1 MGLIENQLGS
11 RGRPRYEGRAART
24 MRAKPNELLP
34 TRASLLIRL
43 KNWEDQVSWQRFFD
57 NYGPLLY
64 SAARQAGLTE
74 LEAQEVVQA
83 TLIDVAKKMPGFQYD
98 PALGQFKG
106 WLLTLTRWRVL
117 DQFRQRARSS
127 AATLDDDEAAPE
139 PSVDSAS
146 DALNT
151 LWEEE
156 WQQTVLD
163 AAIANVKR
171 RVDPQNYQLFDFY
184 VNKQWPAAK
193 VASTFN
199 VDVSQVYLSKHRCTE
214 LLKNE
219 VARLERE
226 GT

>member
-1 MGLIENQLGS
+1 
-11 RGRPRYEGRAART
+11 
-24 MRAKPNELLP
+24 MRAKPEDLLP

-57 NYGPLLY
+57 TYGPLIY
-64 SAARQAGLTE
+64 SAARRAGLTDF
-74 LEAQEVVQA
+74 EAQEAVQA

-117 DQFRQRARSS
+117 DQFRQRAR
-127 AATLDDDEAAPE
+127 AATARLDGDEAALE
-139 PSVDSAS
+139 PFVEAAS
-146 DALNT
+146 DGLNA
-151 LWEEE
+151 LWEAE
-156 WQQTVLD
+156 WQETILD

-199 VDVSQVYLSKHRCTE
+199 VDVNQVYLSKHRCTE

-219 VARLERE
+219 VARIERE
-226 GT
+226 GA